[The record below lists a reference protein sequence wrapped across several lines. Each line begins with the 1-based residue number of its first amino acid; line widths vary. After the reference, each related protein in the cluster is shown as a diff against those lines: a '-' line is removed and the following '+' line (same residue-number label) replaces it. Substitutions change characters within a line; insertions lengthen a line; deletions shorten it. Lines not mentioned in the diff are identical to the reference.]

1 MYCVCVCT
9 CVCVCVCVCV
19 CARECVCAH
28 VIFFL
33 QLHDF
38 VFFTELLVST
48 LVSVSSREICTAKS
62 FKNLAAN
69 RGKVYQSFRR
79 L

>member
-1 MYCVCVCT
+1 MCVCAR
-9 CVCVCVCVCV
+9 VCVCV
-19 CARECVCAH
+19 CVCAH

-48 LVSVSSREICTAKS
+48 LVSVSLREICTAKS